1 MAGSVTWRRA
11 WRGFPALLLAFCLT
25 ASGAGCGKKEGQ
37 SPQGTPGA
45 QGFPSENAAGETR
58 QGSNPVS
65 SGGGFSVFVVPSSPS
80 RIAPPSM
87 SVKSPPGR
95 GADVLNVQWFVNGS
109 EQESGPTLSPSR
121 FQRGD
126 RIRAAVK
133 LRAGGEEIL
142 LTTPEVIAV
151 NALPGAADVRLDPRA
166 PFSGSTVRA
175 VVQARDPDGDP
186 LTYKY
191 QWYVNDSPVAGNGDS
206 LALTGVKKGSSVY
219 VTVTPND
226 GFADG
231 AWKRVPAASGRE
243 RASRR
248 EKRVAEGT
256 SAGSAI
262 HLPDRGGGPG
272 WGSADL
278 HPEESAA
285 GDGPSRGDAR
295 VAGTGRIDRSQRG
308 GGGGDLRQRRG
319 PDGTKH
325 LDDDPT
331 AEMNLEGTRRNYEDH
346 ENVLRGHGLPLMHR
360 ISSRRPLPGTS
371 LFLWEGPAR

>member
-1 MAGSVTWRRA
+1 MAGSVTWPRA

-45 QGFPSENAAGETR
+45 QGFPSGNAAGETR

-87 SVKSPPGR
+87 SVKSSPGR
-95 GADVLNVQWFVNGS
+95 EADVLSVQWFVNGS

-126 RIRAAVK
+126 RIHAAVK

-186 LTYKY
+186 LTYRY
-191 QWYVNDSPVAGNGDS
+191 QWFVNDSSVAGNGDS
-206 LALTGVKKGSSVY
+206 LALTGVKKGSWIY
-219 VTVTPND
+219 IKVTAND
-226 GFADG
+226 GLADG
-231 AWKRVPAASGRE
+231 AWSESPRHQVVNALPVVRSVLPKELPPGR
-243 RASRR
+243 RFIYRI
-248 EKRVAEGT
+248 VAED
-256 SAGSAI
+256 
-262 HLPDRGGGPG
+262 PDGDPLTYTLKQAPPGMVLRGQTLE
-272 WGSADL
+272 WQV
-278 HPEESAA
+278 PEESIGVNVEAVVVISDN
-285 GDGPSRGDAR
+285 DGGQT
-295 VAGTGRIDRSQRG
+295 VQ
-308 GGGGDLRQRRG
+308 
-319 PDGTKH
+319 
-325 LDDDPT
+325 
-331 AEMNLEGTRRNYEDH
+331 N
-346 ENVLRGHGLPLMHR
+346 
-360 ISSRRPLPGTS
+360 ISMTIQPPK
-371 LFLWEGPAR
+371 